1 MKFRNLEAVRY
12 IIKEATGLDL
22 TYAYDDLVFP
32 EHMAFLI
39 QFNDNNESSL
49 FCHFHNDCNP
59 NDKKQLFAELAKVAA
74 KEKISL
80 EEKGSFG
87 LEQKGEEVEI
97 HFSIQ

>member
-1 MKFRNLEAVRY
+1 MKFRNLETVRY

-39 QFNDNNESSL
+39 QFNDANDKSL
-49 FCHFHNDCNP
+49 FCYFHNDCNP
-59 NDKKQLFAELAKVAA
+59 EDQKQLFDELVKVAV

-80 EEKGSFG
+80 EEKGSFE

-97 HFSIQ
+97 HFSMQ

>member
-22 TYAYDDLVFP
+22 TYAYDDLAFP

-39 QFNDNNESSL
+39 QFNDTDEKSL
-49 FCHFHNDCNP
+49 FCYFHNDCNP
-59 NDKKQLFAELAKVAA
+59 EDQKQLFEALTKVAS
-74 KEKISL
+74 KEKITL
-80 EEKGSFG
+80 ENRGSFV

-97 HFSIQ
+97 SFSL